1 MSERVGE
8 WEMLDFT
15 APSEHDSPSQHCA
28 HVVPEQ
34 EGNLLSRIRDLGL
47 LVFFSFNQESSV

>member
-1 MSERVGE
+1 MF
-8 WEMLDFT
+8 DFK
-15 APSEHDSPSQHCA
+15 APSEHDSPSQRCA

-47 LVFFSFNQESSV
+47 LVFFSCNQESSV